1 MIDSGKEN
9 LTLLSFHAFIG
20 EHKMRMQ
27 KTDYFKFCL
36 EKGEKNIL
44 FSF

>member
-9 LTLLSFHAFIG
+9 LTLLSLHAFIG

>member
-1 MIDSGKEN
+1 MIDSGKQN
-9 LTLLSFHAFIG
+9 LNLPSLHAFIG
-20 EHKMRMQ
+20 EDKMRMQ
-27 KTDYFKFCL
+27 NTAYFKLYL